1 MTEESKQRLI
11 QTVRYG
17 LTSEIIQIIFSFAVR
32 NNKTSTIKE
41 MGDWMNNFFASLS
54 KEEEEECR
62 EEVME
67 LVKEKED
74 KFRRELS
81 EKMSEV
87 EIDEILEMVKVENI
101 FSQSN

>member
-1 MTEESKQRLI
+1 MIGTPEKNKLKES
-11 QTVRYG
+11 
-17 LTSEIIQIIFSFAVR
+17 SEIAQEVAEMVYL
-32 NNKTSTIKE
+32 NKRDR
-41 MGDWMNNFFASLS
+41 DWMNNFFASLS

-74 KFRRELS
+74 NFRRELS
-81 EKMSEV
+81 EKMSEA